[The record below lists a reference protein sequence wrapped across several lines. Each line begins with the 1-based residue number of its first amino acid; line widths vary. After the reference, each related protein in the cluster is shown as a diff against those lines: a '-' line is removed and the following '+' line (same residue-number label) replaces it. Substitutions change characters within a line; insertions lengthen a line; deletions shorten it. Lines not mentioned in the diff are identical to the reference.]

1 MKKSFFCRL
10 DLVCLARVTLGNQVY
25 TGSFLEE
32 RMLVLSRRVLEEIVI
47 NSNIKVTV
55 CEINGNQV
63 RIGVEAPSNVSI
75 LRGELLN
82 HGGNS
87 DD

>member
-1 MKKSFFCRL
+1 
-10 DLVCLARVTLGNQVY
+10 
-25 TGSFLEE
+25 
-32 RMLVLSRRVLEEIVI
+32 MLVLSRRVLEEIVI

-55 CEINGNQV
+55 VEINGNQV

-82 HGGNS
+82 HGGNF